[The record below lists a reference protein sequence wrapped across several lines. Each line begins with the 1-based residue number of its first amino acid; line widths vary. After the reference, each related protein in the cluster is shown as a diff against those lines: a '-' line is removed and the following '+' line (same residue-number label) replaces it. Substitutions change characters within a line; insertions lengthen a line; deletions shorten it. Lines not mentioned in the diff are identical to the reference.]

1 METTNFNYSEEKLKK
16 IAFYF
21 LIIGLV
27 GVGFV
32 YYSWFIKTE
41 GLVFGRYSSIFIAL
55 LGFGAFIYMKLFGK
69 KSDEIALSIGANGI
83 TGNTTPTAKA
93 AGLIEWNDIVN
104 IYNEGKYVDL
114 EIRDPQKYADRMK
127 NFFVRDTFMKT
138 MKGFIRISIAE
149 IDVTNQEIDQT
160 IRKYQRP

>member
-1 METTNFNYSEEKLKK
+1 
-16 IAFYF
+16 
-21 LIIGLV
+21 
-27 GVGFV
+27 
-32 YYSWFIKTE
+32 
-41 GLVFGRYSSIFIAL
+41 
-55 LGFGAFIYMKLFGK
+55 MKLFGK

-83 TGNTTPTAKA
+83 TGNTTPIAKA